1 VYIIKRE
8 MEKFKQLRIVV
19 SEEVWRKLVEER
31 SKMILAEGKDV
42 SFSKVISRILEEY
55 FKCGMEKKSVEQKE

>member
-1 VYIIKRE
+1 

-31 SKMILAEGKDV
+31 SKMILAEDKDV